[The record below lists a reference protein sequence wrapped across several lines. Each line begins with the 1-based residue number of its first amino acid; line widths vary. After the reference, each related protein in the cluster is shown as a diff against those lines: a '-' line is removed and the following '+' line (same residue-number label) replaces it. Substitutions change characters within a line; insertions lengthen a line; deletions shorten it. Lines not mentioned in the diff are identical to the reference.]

1 MAVKT
6 NYHNTRGIIKWPE
19 EKRYQSNTQ
28 VETLIL

>member
-19 EKRYQSNTQ
+19 EKRYQSNIL
-28 VETLIL
+28 VEILIQ